1 MAGLYS
7 RENML
12 DAVIEHAK
20 GHIAKHPTNVEV
32 YPPKC
37 GWRRRAS

>member
-20 GHIAKHPTNVEV
+20 DTLLNILMNVEV
-32 YPPKC
+32 YSSM
-37 GWRRRAS
+37 WLARRAS